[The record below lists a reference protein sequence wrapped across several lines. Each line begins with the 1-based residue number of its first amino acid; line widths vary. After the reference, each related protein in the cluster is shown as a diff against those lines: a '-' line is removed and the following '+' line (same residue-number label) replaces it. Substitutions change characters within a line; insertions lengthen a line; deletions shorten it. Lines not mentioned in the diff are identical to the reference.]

1 MSQFTFTGL
10 RTYFRALFESCSTS
24 VEDRQKASEEKLKQQ
39 LLLQEYQLNELQ
51 RKITDLETRKDQYVK
66 AKRVKEATEAVREKH
81 KYLKKLAKARELR
94 DFTESLLLQISD
106 AAVLKDTMHT
116 LSEAQTVF
124 QTIDAG
130 RVYKRFDRLSEQY
143 SMYKTQIDDATGL
156 MQDRMSDVTASS
168 SGGLVDDDDLKA
180 ELEEL
185 MASVN
190 GSAQSG
196 AVAASASAASTS
208 SDLRAEGGVGVS
220 PSPVMQAPQQVIDMS
235 SLYARAGLI

>member
-10 RTYFRALFESCSTS
+10 KTYFRALFESCSTS

-39 LLLQEYQLNELQ
+39 LLLQEYQLNDLQ

-130 RVYKRFDRLSEQY
+130 RVYKRFDKLSEQY

-168 SGGLVDDDDLKA
+168 SGLVDDDDLKA

-185 MASVN
+185 MATVN
-190 GSAQSG
+190 GSAQSN
-196 AVAASASAASTS
+196 AEAASSSVAPASNHGIVPVASGTS
-208 SDLRAEGGVGVS
+208 
-220 PSPVMQAPQQVIDMS
+220 PQMQAPQQVVDMS